1 LGRLRLKLVCP
12 AWVNLP
18 VDVAVRADGAKDK
31 VFVVLKLLLL
41 NALPAAG
48 RAGPGCM
55 ASLADHLLAVEVAL
69 EGVGQVGKLM
79 IMFKTLSTLLL
90 TARQIS

>member
-1 LGRLRLKLVCP
+1 MGRLRLKLVCP

-18 VDVAVRADGAKDK
+18 VDVAVRADGTKDK
-31 VFVVLKLLLL
+31 VFVVLKLLFL

-79 IMFKTLSTLLL
+79 IRL
-90 TARQIS
+90 